1 MADLV
6 NDSGKKLVEEV
17 KSSAN
22 PAGLKFVKNE
32 DISSLLNQAKVGV
45 LTAVPVT
52 PDVSHATIQFKK
64 KELTTITEVEVSSC
78 LLFMYYIV
86 IITIFIQESGE
97 SPSWTVGSVV
107 IAKWSEDR

>member
-1 MADLV
+1 MKSWCSKLRDLV

-22 PAGLKFVKNE
+22 PASLKFVKNE
-32 DISSLLNQAKVGV
+32 DISSLLKQANVGV
-45 LTAVPVT
+45 LTAVPVP

-78 LLFMYYIV
+78 LC
-86 IITIFIQESGE
+86 ITF
-97 SPSWTVGSVV
+97 TL
-107 IAKWSEDR
+107 